1 LVFWRSR
8 ISLANYTTKKQVIST
23 NNRALFIVTSMD
35 IQAKISLHD
44 KNWFGT
50 GGPAHAYCEPH
61 SAQDFAHALIYAHDH
76 TLPIFVLGLG
86 ANILISDDGFDGLVI
101 RPQLK
106 KITHIPHTQEILL
119 TADAGVTIQEL
130 INYCLDNNML
140 GLEEF
145 SGIPGTVGGSL
156 FINIHYFQYL
166 LSNFVVQAEVINK
179 TTYEISTVDHA
190 WLNFGYD
197 HSQLHQHTHYLL
209 NATFKLKSANDL
221 ETAYAR
227 GRNQEIIR
235 HRMSRYPKAGTCGCF
250 FRNFHDHEVTLTS
263 NGKKMT
269 YSSYYF
275 DKLGIKGE
283 LTHGGAQ
290 VSYQHANMIVNTGTA
305 TSHDIIAVARIMQRM
320 VYEKF
325 GLMPEPECQLIGFKE
340 YPLLQL
346 TPTIN
351 TLKGAQLYDTK

>member
-1 LVFWRSR
+1 
-8 ISLANYTTKKQVIST
+8 
-23 NNRALFIVTSMD
+23 MD
-35 IQAKISLHD
+35 IQTKVSLLD

-50 GGPAHAYCEPH
+50 GGPARCYCEPR
-61 SAQDFAHALIYAHDH
+61 SAQDFVHALTYAHEH
-76 TLPIFVLGLG
+76 KLPLFVLGLG

-106 KITHIPHTQEILL
+106 EITHTLDAQEVLV
-119 TADAGVTIQEL
+119 TAGAGVTLQEL
-130 INYCLDNNML
+130 ITYCLDNNIL

-166 LSNFVVQAEVINK
+166 LSNFVIQAKVINK
-179 TTYEISTVDHA
+179 TTYEIRTVDYA

-197 HSQLHQHTHYLL
+197 HSQLHDHTHYVLTS
-209 NATFKLKSANDL
+209 TFKLKHANEL

-235 HRMSRYPKAGTCGCF
+235 HRMSRYPLKGTCGCF

-283 LTHGGAQ
+283 LSLGGAQ

-305 TSHDIIAVARIMQRM
+305 TSHDVITVARTMQHM

-340 YPLLQL
+340 YPLLRS
-346 TPTIN
+346 TPVTK
-351 TLKGAQLYDTK
+351 TKKDQVYDSK